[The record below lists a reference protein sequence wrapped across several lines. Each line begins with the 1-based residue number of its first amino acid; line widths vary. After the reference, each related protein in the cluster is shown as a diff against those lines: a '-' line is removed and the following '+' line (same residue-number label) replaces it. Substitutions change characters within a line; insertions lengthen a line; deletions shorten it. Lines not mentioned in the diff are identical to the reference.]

1 MLLREYSHLPSSDFT
16 TRQLNA
22 RIEKRGLT
30 YLVVKPQ
37 GRKVHIHHQK
47 QARRVFRLAADS

>member
-22 RIEKRGLT
+22 RIEKRGLI
-30 YLVVKPQ
+30 YLVEKSQ
-37 GRKVHIHHQK
+37 GRKVNIHHQK
-47 QARRVFRLAADS
+47 LARRVFRLVADT